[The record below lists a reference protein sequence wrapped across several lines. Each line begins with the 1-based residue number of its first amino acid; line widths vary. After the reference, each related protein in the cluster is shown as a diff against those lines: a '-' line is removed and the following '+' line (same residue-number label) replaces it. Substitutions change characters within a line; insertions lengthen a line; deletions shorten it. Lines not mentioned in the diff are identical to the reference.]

1 MVIVFSEKVDMVD
14 FLQFIIF
21 LPKGF
26 GEAAICEEAI
36 LQNSHAVKSGSILRD
51 KFRREIWF
59 LSQQQRIVN
68 SNIYKGYFHLQEMNE
83 FLII

>member
-21 LPKGF
+21 LPKRF
-26 GEAAICEEAI
+26 GEAAICEVAI

-51 KFRREIWF
+51 KFRREI
-59 LSQQQRIVN
+59 
-68 SNIYKGYFHLQEMNE
+68 
-83 FLII
+83 